1 MAYRGFKTDERVV
14 VTVVDL
20 LKDRVDKI
28 KYKKGFSNKDMT
40 SDHGTTTV
48 YAKVL
53 FKLLELMILDVI
65 EGHIVYF
72 NKRVRSR
79 FYVDYTPAG
88 KNLIMG
94 KGIKEEMKIPL
105 VDFRVTKY
113 RMPLI
118 AFDPGYKN
126 SSPCQAFIPSYLYS
140 LLIEKVNSGKKY
152 SKSTKDF
159 WFNKRR

>member
-1 MAYRGFKTDERVV
+1 MGYKGFRTDERVV

-28 KYKKGFSNKDMT
+28 KYKKGFSNRDIT
-40 SDHGTTTV
+40 ADHGTTTV

-72 NKRVRSR
+72 NKRVKAR

-94 KGIKEEMKIPL
+94 KGIKKDMKIPL
-105 VDFRVTKY
+105 VDFKVTRY

-118 AFDPGYKN
+118 AFDPGYRRAT
-126 SSPCQAFIPSYLYS
+126 PCQVYVPSYLYS
-140 LLIEKVNSGKKY
+140 LLVEKINAGKKY
-152 SKSTKDF
+152 TKSTKDF
-159 WFNKRR
+159 WFNRKR

>member
-1 MAYRGFKTDERVV
+1 MAYKGFRTDERVV

-20 LKDRVDKI
+20 LKDRVKKI
-28 KYKKGFSNKDMT
+28 KYKKGFNNASIT
-40 SDHGTTTV
+40 ADHGTTTV

-72 NKRVRSR
+72 SRRVKSR
-79 FYVDYTPAG
+79 FYVDWTPAG

-94 KGIKEEMKIPL
+94 KGIKDDMKIPL
-105 VDFRVTKY
+105 VDFKVTRY

-118 AFDPGYKN
+118 AFDPGYTR
-126 SSPCQAFIPSYLYS
+126 STPCQVYVPSYLYS
-140 LLIEKVNSGKKY
+140 LLVEKVNSGKKY
-152 SKSTKDF
+152 TKSSKDF
-159 WFNKRR
+159 WFNKK